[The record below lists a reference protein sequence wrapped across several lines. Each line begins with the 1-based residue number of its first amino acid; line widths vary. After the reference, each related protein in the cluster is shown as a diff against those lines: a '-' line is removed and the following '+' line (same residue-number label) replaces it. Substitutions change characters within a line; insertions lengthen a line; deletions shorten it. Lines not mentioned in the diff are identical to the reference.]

1 MSDENPNQSNNFKI
15 INVSCS
21 LSNIAIDTTLA
32 LSAFFSTGTSWYQPE
47 KKCSNLP
54 MMPRNLSKSN
64 TIENNEFN
72 FYDCCYASNCRDAG
86 AKIIYLFSNPVIE
99 GHILQPCVV
108 R

>member
-47 KKCSNLP
+47 KKMFEL
-54 MMPRNLSKSN
+54 
-64 TIENNEFN
+64 TDDATEFIKKQQHRT
-72 FYDCCYASNCRDAG
+72 FSRS
-86 AKIIYLFSNPVIE
+86 LF
-99 GHILQPCVV
+99 
-108 R
+108 